1 MDAIAEAAGV
11 TKPVVYECYP
21 SKPELFRA
29 LLEREEERMLAA
41 VAEAMPTACD
51 PSDLEG
57 LLEAGFRALFA
68 AASEA
73 PDSWRVIFDSGGRS
87 EPAVATRIER
97 SRAVIVD
104 QLGAVIDA
112 IMTAHGA
119 PDVERVAPVYAELLT
134 SMAEAGVRLLLR
146 SDGVWTP
153 EDLSRLLAGVAV
165 RGALGGGPAAAT

>member
-41 VAEAMPTACD
+41 VAEAMPAANG
-51 PSDLEG
+51 PSDIEG
-57 LLEAGFRALFA
+57 LLEGGFRGLLGA
-68 AASEA
+68 AGEA
-73 PDSWRVIFDSGGRS
+73 PDSWRVIFDSAGRS
-87 EPAVATRIER
+87 EPVVAARIER
-97 SRAVIVD
+97 SRAVIVE

-112 IMTAHGA
+112 LLTARGV

-146 SDGVWTP
+146 SEGAWTP
-153 EDLSRLLAGVAV
+153 EGLSRLLAGAAA
-165 RGALGGGPAAAT
+165 RGALGGEPAAAT